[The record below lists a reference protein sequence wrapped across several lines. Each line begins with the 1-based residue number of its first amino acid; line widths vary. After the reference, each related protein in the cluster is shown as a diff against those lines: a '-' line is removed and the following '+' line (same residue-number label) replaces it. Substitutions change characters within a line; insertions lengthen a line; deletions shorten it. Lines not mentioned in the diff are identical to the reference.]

1 MPVDLLNDPILLT
14 QQLIRLNT
22 INPPGH
28 EDIVCDV
35 LEDLLS
41 KAGFECQ
48 RVSFAP
54 RRTSLLARIIGENKE
69 QLPICF
75 TGHMDVVPLGTRE
88 WSRDAFSAE
97 INDGKLYG
105 RGSSDMKSGLAAFVI
120 AAINTAG
127 QAKKSGGIR
136 LIITAGEEIGCEG
149 AFYIASQQKALDF
162 IGPVGCFIVAEPT
175 ANEPLIGHKGAF
187 WLRARAEGKTAHGSM
202 PERGDNAFYKLARGA
217 LELERFEFDNEPH
230 PLMGQATLNVGT
242 ASAGLNINSVP
253 DAAEMTIDIRTV
265 AGQNHRHIYGCLCKR
280 LGADIKLETM
290 LDIES
295 FHTPASDPWVQ
306 RVFKCCAEMNGQT
319 PLVKTVSYFTDASAL
334 KIPIGDPPTVI
345 LGPGQP
351 EMAHQ
356 TDEYCF
362 TSKITE
368 GTLLFENLIGD
379 WSRS

>member
-1 MPVDLLNDPILLT
+1 
-14 QQLIRLNT
+14 
-22 INPPGH
+22 
-28 EDIVCDV
+28 
-35 LEDLLS
+35 
-41 KAGFECQ
+41 
-48 RVSFAP
+48 
-54 RRTSLLARIIGENKE
+54 
-69 QLPICF
+69 
-75 TGHMDVVPLGTRE
+75 
-88 WSRDAFSAE
+88 
-97 INDGKLYG
+97 
-105 RGSSDMKSGLAAFVI
+105 
-120 AAINTAG
+120 
-127 QAKKSGGIR
+127 
-136 LIITAGEEIGCEG
+136 
-149 AFYIASQQKALDF
+149 
-162 IGPVGCFIVAEPT
+162 
-175 ANEPLIGHKGAF
+175 
-187 WLRARAEGKTAHGSM
+187 M

-230 PLMGQATLNVGT
+230 PLMGQGTLNVGT

-253 DAAEMTIDIRTV
+253 DSAEMTIDIRTV

-280 LGADIKLETM
+280 LGTDIKLETI

-306 RVFKCCAEMNGQT
+306 RVFACCAEMNGQT

-362 TSKITE
+362 THKITE

-379 WSRS
+379 WIRS